1 MCRAVLRSRLKL
13 PSINNKKVQRSL
25 ELLGLC
31 IARSSAVSKFSR
43 YSSYC
48 PVPLDGASKDSLP
61 PGWKYSVFG
70 CAAAGG
76 HSSNLFHSL
85 VPTSNTIAF
94 GMGGGSALSGEGVL
108 RCLHGERAQSRRRVP
123 PHSQCH
129 VPLSYKFHSW
139 CARDTP
145 RIMRGRSQGAAA
157 S

>member
-25 ELLGLC
+25 DLLGLC

-108 RCLHGERAQSRRRVP
+108 RCLHGESPEQEESTTTQPVP
-123 PHSQCH
+123 
-129 VPLSYKFHSW
+129 
-139 CARDTP
+139 CAIVIKMSFMVCKRYATH
-145 RIMRGRSQGAAA
+145 AAW
-157 S
+157 SEPGCCS